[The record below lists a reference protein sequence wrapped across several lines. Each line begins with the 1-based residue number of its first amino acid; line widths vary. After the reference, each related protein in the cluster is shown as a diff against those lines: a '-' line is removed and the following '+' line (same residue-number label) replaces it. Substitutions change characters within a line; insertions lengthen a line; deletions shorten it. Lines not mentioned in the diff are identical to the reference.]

1 MHAKGRMSSTL
12 GILTDPYPKSSSI
25 EDDESPVLRPPTN
38 QSTYSS
44 LIQQLFSTPAV
55 VAVFGAGTGDQVRDT
70 CTGIASE
77 LASVGRRAV
86 VVSVQALLDPMPSV
100 GSTEDNLLTA
110 EPVDSEGMQKYWLW
124 PPRGG
129 HRAESFG
136 FRRPGKPEAWVD
148 SLRRNFDAVLLD
160 CQSVETTPGSVAVGT
175 LADAAILVVEAAR
188 TPKTQILRDKRALQ
202 LTGIKLAGCILTQGK

>member
-1 MHAKGRMSSTL
+1 MSSTL
-12 GILTDPYPKSSSI
+12 GILSNPYPKRSSI
-25 EDDESPVLRPPTN
+25 EGDESAAFRPASVQN
-38 QSTYSS
+38 TYSD
-44 LIQQLFSTPAV
+44 LIRQLFNTPAV
-55 VAVFGAGTGDQVRDT
+55 LAVFGAGTGDQVRDT

-77 LASVGRRAV
+77 LAGMGKRTV
-86 VVSVQALLDPMPSV
+86 VVCVQALLDPMPTV

-110 EPVDSEGMQKYWLW
+110 EPVDSDGMQKYWLW

-160 CQSVETTPGSVAVGT
+160 CQSVETTPGGVAVGT
-175 LADAAILVVEAAR
+175 LADSAVLVVEAAR

-202 LTGIKLAGCILTQGK
+202 LTGIKLAGCILTQVK